1 MKINAVEKTF
11 ILVDTPGFVDSPDDN
26 LDILENIADTLA
38 ELAPKQVFG
47 AIYFHN
53 ITEVRMKGTSLVVL
67 DVFKAMCGK
76 GFFPHMAFVTTM
88 WDTIHK
94 RVHHKFDVTHNELSA
109 GAMRVKGSI
118 GVFKRSADDVHFPKD
133 LLGNFYLLAR
143 AKPDSPPLLLMK
155 ELHGGC
161 RAVASTSAGRR
172 LLNDDRTGP
181 SDSCCTVM

>member
-38 ELAPKQVFG
+38 ELEKEVFG

-53 ITEVRMKGTSLVVL
+53 ITEVRMKGTSLAVL
-67 DVFKAMCGK
+67 DVFKAMCGRE
-76 GFFPHMAFVTTM
+76 FFPHMAFVTTM

-94 RVHHKFDVTHNELSA
+94 RFHHRFDVTHNQLSN
-109 GAMRVKGSI
+109 GPMRVRDSV
-118 GVFKRSADDVHFPKD
+118 GVFKRSADDVHFPKE
-133 LLGNFYLLAR
+133 LLGRFCLLAR
-143 AKPDSPPLLLMK
+143 ARPAPPPLHLMK
-155 ELHGGC
+155 ELHGGA

-172 LLNDDRTGP
+172 LLNDNRTGP
-181 SDSCCTVM
+181 STGCCTVM